1 MKKFII
7 IVIMIVTTIS
17 SYINVNAAVSGSI
30 SGGGTISTGGT
41 VQVSIGITSDIKL
54 AAIQASIEYDTS
66 KLSLISSS
74 GDSRYNFSAGT
85 NSFLLDSSCSGDACP
100 TGSFN
105 IVTLTFQATSSF
117 LPGETSS
124 INLISVSGSDG
135 VVSQSG
141 GSGSVTVSISR
152 VLSSNND
159 LSSLSVDG
167 TNILTTSSYSTNNS
181 SVNITALASDT
192 SATISGTGTKNLDY
206 GNNSFTISV
215 TAENGSKRNYPITIT
230 RNDTRS
236 SNTNLSSLTVEGT
249 SVLDTLAFSTDSASV
264 TINAT
269 TADTKSIVT
278 GIGTKTL
285 SYGINS
291 FDINVKA
298 ENGTTKSYSLKITRN
313 DNRSQDNTLSVLTVD
328 GKNVLDSLNLTTD
341 STTVVI
347 VATAKDSKATV
358 TGAGSKNLD
367 FGLNQFSIIVTAE
380 NQSKKTYTLNV
391 TRNDNRS
398 SDNNL
403 KVLKVDGVN
412 VSGFSSSKTTYE
424 LGETSSSTINIT
436 AEKSNEKATITGVG
450 VKTLAYGA
458 NTFEVKVTAENNSVK
473 TYYLKIS
480 KIDNRSTN
488 SKLKSL
494 SIDVADLNFQASEQF
509 YYLTVENSVKVVSIT
524 ATPEVSSSKISGTGL
539 KELVNYEN
547 TFSIVVTAENQT
559 KTTYNIKIM
568 RKDEK
573 GFLGNVSNN
582 NFLDSLI
589 IKDFVISF
597 NKETLN
603 YEVNVPLTVESLTVE
618 AVTEDEKATLTIE
631 YPEKL
636 IFGRNIINI
645 RVVSESFEQ
654 RIYTITAIRGSDV
667 EFIGQDDMDKYF
679 NELLA
684 EDLILTLRGDEVIK
698 TSLLNKIF
706 DSGKSLSI
714 RVVDE
719 ITSKVILWSVPSEVI
734 KDLDKHNFGISYSL
748 TSDDRLEKILNFSPK
763 MLLDFETT
771 GKFPKGV
778 EVEVDVSSDFVDSD
792 IINVYLFDA
801 NTGKLIKIIEELVV
815 LDGKVKFSPLS
826 GGKYI
831 FTKAKF
837 ETFPISLKTLF
848 AVTVIQSISLIQIA
862 VIMLVRFLKKRRV

>member
-66 KLSLISSS
+66 KLSLVSSS
-74 GDSRYNFSAGT
+74 GDSRYSFTPGT

-105 IVTLTFQATSSF
+105 IVNLTFQATSSF
-117 LPGETSS
+117 LPGESS
-124 INLISVSGSDG
+124 GINLISVSGSDG

-152 VLSSNND
+152 VLSSNNN

-167 TNILTTSSYSTNNS
+167 TNILITSSFSTNNS

-192 SATISGTGTKNLDY
+192 SATISGTGTKNLEY
-206 GNNSFTISV
+206 GSNSFTISV

-269 TADTKSIVT
+269 TSDVKSIVT
-278 GIGTKTL
+278 GIGTKSL

-298 ENGTTKSYSLKITRN
+298 ENGTNKSYSLKITRN
-313 DNRSQDNTLSVLTVD
+313 DNRSQDNTLSLLTVD

-341 STTVVI
+341 SPTVVI
-347 VATAKDSKATV
+347 VATAKDNKAIV
-358 TGAGSKNLD
+358 TGAGSKSLD
-367 FGLNQFSIIVTAE
+367 FGLNQFSIIITAE
-380 NQSKKTYTLNV
+380 NQSKKTYTLRV
-391 TRNDNRS
+391 TLNDNRS

-403 KVLKVDGVN
+403 KVLKVDGFN

-436 AEKSNEKATITGVG
+436 AEKSNEKATVTGAG

-494 SIDVADLNFQASEQF
+494 SIDVADLNFQANEQF

-582 NFLDSLI
+582 NFLDSLN
-589 IKDFVISF
+589 IKAFVISF

-645 RVVSESFEQ
+645 KVISESFEQ

-667 EFIGQDDMDKYF
+667 EFIGQEDMDKYF

-734 KDLDKHNFGISYSL
+734 KDLDNHNFGISYSL

-771 GKFPKGV
+771 EKFPKGV
-778 EVEVDVSSDFVDSD
+778 VVEVDVSSNFVDSD

-801 NTGKLIKIIEELVV
+801 NTGKLKKIIEELVV

-862 VIMLVRFLKKRRV
+862 VIMFIRFLNKRKV